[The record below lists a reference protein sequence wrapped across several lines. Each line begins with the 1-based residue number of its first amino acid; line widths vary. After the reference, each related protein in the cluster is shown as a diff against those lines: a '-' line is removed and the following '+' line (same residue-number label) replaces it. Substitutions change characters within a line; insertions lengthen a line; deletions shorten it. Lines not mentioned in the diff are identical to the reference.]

1 MNDVDDVNSKIVS
14 QLQIDGRTTY
24 ETLGK
29 LIGYTSMGAKKRVE
43 KLLEHKA
50 IKVSAQVNLKHF
62 DLCAA
67 IVLIETDGSETI
79 QRLLKRFEKCP
90 RIVNIFT
97 TIGGYNMVA
106 LVVAENQ
113 KTLESISMEKCSI
126 RNEKGIRRSEFY
138 PIREIH
144 YYPFLSLREN
154 LTHKGLSAPPC
165 NVECQTCERF
175 KSKECVACP
184 AIEDYRGSL

>member
-1 MNDVDDVNSKIVS
+1 MDDVNHKIIS
-14 QLQIDGRTTY
+14 QLQTDGRTTY

-29 LIGYTSMGAKKRVE
+29 LIGYTSMGAKKRV
-43 KLLEHKA
+43 KRLLEHKA
-50 IKVSAQVNLKHF
+50 IKVSAQVNVKHF

-79 QRLLKRFEKCP
+79 HRLLKRFEKCP
-90 RIVNIFT
+90 RIINIFT
-97 TIGGYNMVA
+97 TVGGYNIVA

-138 PIREIH
+138 PIREIQFS
-144 YYPFLSLREN
+144 PFLSLREN
-154 LTHKGLSAPPC
+154 LTHKGLSSPPC
-165 NVECQTCERF
+165 NVVCQTCDRF
-175 KSKECVACP
+175 KSEECVGCP
-184 AIEDYRGSL
+184 ATEGYRGSL